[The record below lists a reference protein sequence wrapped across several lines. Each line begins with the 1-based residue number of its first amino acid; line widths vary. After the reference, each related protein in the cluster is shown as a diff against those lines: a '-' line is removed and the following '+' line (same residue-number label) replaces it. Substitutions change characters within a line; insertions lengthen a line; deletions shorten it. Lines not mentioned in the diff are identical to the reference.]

1 MESLTLS
8 AHLDALESARS
19 FVVER
24 MERWNLAPALFPKVE
39 LVLEEVLTNIVKYA
53 YPDAGG
59 KMKLTCSLE
68 GTTFRLVLQDRGN
81 PFNPLA
87 KDPPTLSSDITERPI
102 GGLGIFLVQH
112 MVDHVAYERVDDRN
126 VLTLEFRVRQEGRQ

>member
-1 MESLTLS
+1 MESLCLL
-8 AHLDALESARS
+8 AQVDELESARS
-19 FVVER
+19 FVLER
-24 MERWNLAPALFPKVE
+24 MERWDLAPTLVPKVE
-39 LVLEEVLTNIVKYA
+39 LVLEEVLTNVVKYA

-59 KMKLTCSLE
+59 KMEVTCSLE
-68 GTTFRLVLQDRGN
+68 GTTFRLVLQDWGN

-87 KDPPTLSSDITERPI
+87 KDPPTLSSDIIERPI

-126 VLTLEFRVRQEGRQ
+126 VLTLEFIVG